1 MNGMEWTHSHLDS
14 LGYNPNGEEEEE
26 EEDIYI
32 YVVSNKCI

>member
-26 EEDIYI
+26 DIYI